1 MYYMKVAIIGLGFVG
16 GAMYKSF
23 TEKKINVNGY
33 DKYKNIGTLDDCL
46 NSDIIFL
53 CLPTQYNDMNKTY
66 DLQPIHDTCTLL
78 TTLKYNG
85 IIVLKSTLLPNT
97 TNSLSTL
104 YTTLKIIHNPE
115 FLTAKTAY
123 EDFHN
128 QSHVVLGKSFNS
140 DSLIVEQFYK
150 TYYPYAKISL
160 CTSTESES
168 MKLFCNSFYSVKV
181 QFFNELFLLCK
192 KIECDYDVVKNLM
205 LNNKWI
211 NPMHTDV
218 PGPDGKLSY
227 GGYCFPKDTNALLQ
241 CMKTNDTHSA
251 ILEASINERNTM
263 RADNENI
270 QNVSKEHTLEYD
282 V

>member
-1 MYYMKVAIIGLGFVG
+1 MKVAIIGLGFVG
-16 GAMYKSF
+16 GAMHKSF
-23 TEKKINVNGY
+23 TEKKIIIKCY
-33 DKYKNIGTLDDCL
+33 DKYKNIGTLEDCL
-46 NSDIIFL
+46 NCDIMFL

-66 DLQPIHDTCTLL
+66 DLQPIHDTCILL
-78 TTLKYNG
+78 TNLKYNG
-85 IIVLKSTLLPNT
+85 IIVLKSTILPNT
-97 TNSLSTL
+97 TNSLSML
-104 YTTLKIIHNPE
+104 YTNLKIIHNPE

-128 QSHVVLGKSFNS
+128 QTHIVLGKSHNS
-140 DSLIVEQFYK
+140 DCLLVEQFYK
-150 TYYPYAKISL
+150 THYPHAKISL
-160 CTSTESES
+160 CSSSESES

-192 KIECDYDVVKNLM
+192 KIDCDYDVVKNLM

-241 CMKTNDTHSA
+241 CMKTNDSHCA
-251 ILEASINERNTM
+251 LLEASINERNSM
-263 RADNENI
+263 RGDNENI
-270 QNVSKEHTLEYD
+270 QCVSKERDLEY
-282 V
+282 VE